1 MFFSNLSRFFGP
13 AAAERRAR
21 YRQVLCE
28 LQQMTARDLDD
39 LGIRRCDIPRIARES
54 VAG

>member
-1 MFFSNLSRFFGP
+1 MFLSKLSRFFS
-13 AAAERRAR
+13 ADAAERRAR
-21 YRQVLCE
+21 YRQVFSE

-54 VAG
+54 VA